1 MQRRLVH
8 RRHQITLALDETHGI
23 ETILVPD
30 ERDETIG
37 KQNRK
42 QSSRIKDAVSDNR
55 SRLVGNLDGK
65 RRSKPTRRWLDY
77 RTYQLEQRRSKL
89 HQRIIKKSA
98 VVDELL

>member
-1 MQRRLVH
+1 MQRRLMH
-8 RRHQITLALDETHGI
+8 RRHQITLALDKTHGI

-55 SRLVGNLDGK
+55 SRLV
-65 RRSKPTRRWLDY
+65 
-77 RTYQLEQRRSKL
+77 
-89 HQRIIKKSA
+89 
-98 VVDELL
+98 